1 MKSNLKLLAL
11 AVAAA
16 CAPGV
21 ALATNGYFSH
31 GEGVKAQGMG
41 GVGIALPQD
50 AIAAATNPAGMA
62 FVGDRFDLGPTW
74 FRPSRSATIGGMPD
88 FGPGSPASTAPTT
101 ATASPTTS
109 FPKSAIAARAA
120 STGR

>member
-50 AIAAATNPAGMA
+50 AAGMA